1 MMDRIN
7 NEWYD
12 PDFIFSV
19 KNPIPNDFFTVNSYN
34 KKHYD
39 SSCKVCDEIKQLSKI
54 ENNIPLGLKEG
65 EKHPLENH
73 IDRSIHICD
82 QSIQYIENN
91 CKNIQSIINYLKS
104 VSMEQFVD
112 LSIKHK
118 SLYLTLSEVNEDD
131 EIPENIHR
139 IFSNYIH
146 IHNLLLKQMTQY
158 YHYLNNLLNA
168 IKDECKG
175 IKGMK
180 QNINT
185 IAYMYDNDNSN
196 EDDPVSDM
204 IDYEED
210 HSLIDE
216 GVNRGQEVKGGDIL
230 SKISS
235 FF

>member
-1 MMDRIN
+1 
-7 NEWYD
+7 
-12 PDFIFSV
+12 
-19 KNPIPNDFFTVNSYN
+19 
-34 KKHYD
+34 
-39 SSCKVCDEIKQLSKI
+39 
-54 ENNIPLGLKEG
+54 
-65 EKHPLENH
+65 
-73 IDRSIHICD
+73 
-82 QSIQYIENN
+82 
-91 CKNIQSIINYLKS
+91 
-104 VSMEQFVD
+104 
-112 LSIKHK
+112 
-118 SLYLTLSEVNEDD
+118 
-131 EIPENIHR
+131 
-139 IFSNYIH
+139 
-146 IHNLLLKQMTQY
+146 MTQY

-185 IAYMYDNDNSN
+185 IAYMYDNDNDNDNSN

-216 GVNRGQEVKGGDIL
+216 RVNREQEVKGGDIL